1 VFAKTC
7 DQENPT
13 ATRGDSEILS
23 IKHSP
28 ASQIPAF
35 GKGSDDCLEVFAIVA
50 IEEPR
55 DVLKHHPLGPK
66 LVNDAD
72 DLEEEAGAAAGKSAP
87 LAHGAD
93 VLAGEAAG
101 DDVDGA
107 EIGGAAEPDVI
118 VLRGLWKAVCEDRP
132 ASGIDFD
139 LPCGLK
145 ACVFESNI
153 ETADAGE
160 QTTDG
165 WFLLDIHESPL
176 GQMLGGILVR
186 GAWPSDDLMCHN
198 GGI

>member
-1 VFAKTC
+1 MFAKTC
-7 DQENPT
+7 DHENSS

-35 GKGSDDCLEVFAIVA
+35 GKGSDDCLEVFAMVA

-55 DVLKHHPLGPK
+55 DVLKHQPLGPK
-66 LVNDAD
+66 LVDDAD
-72 DLEEEAGAAAGKSAP
+72 DFEEKASATAGESAP
-87 LAHGAD
+87 LAHGAN

-101 DDVDGA
+101 DDVD
-107 EIGGAAEPDVI
+107 AAEVACAAEADIV
-118 VLRGLWKAVCEDRP
+118 VLRGLWKAVPEDRP
-132 ASGIDFD
+132 ADGIDFD
-139 LPCGLK
+139 LPCGGK
-145 ACVFESNI
+145 TGVFESEI
-153 ETADAGE
+153 EAADAGE

-176 GQMLGGILVR
+176 DQMLGGILVR
-186 GAWPSDDLMCHN
+186 GARPSVDLRFCS